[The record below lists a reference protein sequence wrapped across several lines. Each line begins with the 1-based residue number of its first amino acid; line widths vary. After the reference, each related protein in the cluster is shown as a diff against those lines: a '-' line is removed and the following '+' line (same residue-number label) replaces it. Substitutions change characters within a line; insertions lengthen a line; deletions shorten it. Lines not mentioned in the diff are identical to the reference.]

1 MEASGRFGKSGPGRS
16 GQMFSGRR
24 GSLLVALIAAVIAGL
39 LIYLFVSNY
48 HKKNAAAPVTP
59 TSATVFVAEKY
70 IPAGTPETQIVAQN
84 LLKSEVVPSTQV
96 IAGAISDPSAIAGEV
111 AAASIA
117 AGQQVTLADFSH
129 TNVTISAYLTGSY
142 RAIGIATDAIHNLT
156 SYIGVGSKIDVVA
169 GLKGTTGAA
178 TVELF
183 NNVTVLAVNPANY
196 VVLRLTQRQVL
207 NLTNAELLGYTI
219 WFTLRPLTGA
229 TNSVPQNF
237 VAKVIS

>member
-1 MEASGRFGKSGPGRS
+1 MEASGRFGKSGSGRS

-39 LIYLFVSNY
+39 LIYLFVSHY
-48 HKKNAAAPVTP
+48 HKKNAVAVTP
-59 TSATVFVAEKY
+59 TSATVFVAVKY
-70 IPAGTPETQIVAQN
+70 IPAGTPETQIVAEN

-129 TNVTISAYLTGSY
+129 TNVTISAYLTGDY
-142 RAIGIATDAIHNLT
+142 RAIGLATDAIHNLT

-169 GLKGTTGAA
+169 GLKSTTSAA
-178 TVELF
+178 SVELF
-183 NNVTVLAVNPANY
+183 NNVTVLAVNPVNY

-237 VAKVIS
+237 VAKVVS

>member
-1 MEASGRFGKSGPGRS
+1 MEASGRFGKSGPGRP
-16 GQMFSGRR
+16 GQLFSGRR
-24 GSLLVALIAAVIAGL
+24 GSLLIAVIAAVIAGL
-39 LIYLFVSNY
+39 LIYLFVSHY
-48 HKKNAAAPVTP
+48 HKKNAVAVTP
-59 TSATVFVAEKY
+59 TTATVFVAVKY
-70 IPAGTPETQIVAQN
+70 IPAGTPETQVVAQN
-84 LLKSEVVPSTQV
+84 LLKSETVPSTQV

-129 TNVTISAYLTGSY
+129 TNVTISAYLTGDY
-142 RAIGIATDAIHNLT
+142 RAIGIATDPIHNLT
-156 SYIGVGSKIDVVA
+156 AYMGVGSKIDIVA
-169 GLKGTTGAA
+169 GGKGGSI
-178 TVELF
+178 ELF

-196 VVLRLTQRQVL
+196 VVLRLTQKQVL

-229 TNSVPQNF
+229 TDSIPQNF